1 MALWFARGDRR
12 ALEHFYHLLY
22 PGICLYA
29 FHFVQDRSKAEE
41 IASDSFIKS
50 WKQNSK
56 LADPLSIRA
65 YLYAVARHES
75 LRMLKKDK
83 RRTLDPQRLP
93 SVSPEEDGYN
103 KLVSAELTRLLHAAL
118 KEISPGSGR
127 ILKLH
132 YLEGK
137 TLTEIA
143 AELHISTSTVKTQKQ
158 RGLKA
163 LHKKLL
169 RPLLFFF

>member
-1 MALWFARGDRR
+1 QGLF
-12 ALEHFYHLLY
+12 
-22 PGICLYA
+22 P
-29 FHFVQDRSKAEE
+29 
-41 IASDSFIKS
+41 
-50 WKQNSK
+50 NS
-56 LADPLSIRA
+56 
-65 YLYAVARHES
+65 
-75 LRMLKKDK
+75 
-83 RRTLDPQRLP
+83 T
-93 SVSPEEDGYN
+93 EEDGYK

-143 AELHISTSTVKTQKQ
+143 GELHISTSTVKTQKQ

-169 RPLLFFF
+169 RPFLFFF